1 MIDSVAM
8 LKDGLIKLERILQ
21 QFDYDAVNLLSC
33 MTMDVENMH
42 SIVHH
47 KSAICTALEYARNFG
62 NAVKEGLKRTA
73 SWAAYYYTN
82 SRSWYP
88 LPVHAMK
95 LSDIDLAIP
104 SQPASL
110 SKEDTCLLKEWAHIY
125 GASVRQHTVRQGTT
139 MAKAGTLP
147 SYLYQRQIPAE
158 KRVAFLDGVFEDGV
172 QSEYDSSQ
180 LYSARDLPYR
190 FSTKETAI

>member
-1 MIDSVAM
+1 
-8 LKDGLIKLERILQ
+8 
-21 QFDYDAVNLLSC
+21 
-33 MTMDVENMH
+33 MDVENMH
-42 SIVHH
+42 SSVRH

-88 LPVHAMK
+88 LPVRAMK

-110 SKEDTCLLKEWAHIY
+110 SKEDTCVMKEWAHTY
-125 GASVRQHTVRQGTT
+125 GASVRQRTVIQDTT

-147 SYLYQRQIPAE
+147 SYMYQHQIPAE
-158 KRVAFLDGVFEDGV
+158 ERVAFLDGVFEDGV
-172 QSEYDSSQ
+172 QSEYDSSSEEEMDEGDEVTDDVDDIDHVGTEAKF
-180 LYSARDLPYR
+180 LIGTTSR
-190 FSTKETAI
+190 FGWMIRYNNNFIS